1 MRQVILESDLED
13 KAAILKAIDEHGGT
27 NTIILSENDTVSVMT
42 FLPNDK
48 LNDLLNN
55 LSLMD
60 QLRISVQSSGA
71 LALYPPQSD
80 VPEKA
85 VDVATKSSFEIYL
98 NGIQSVGSKF
108 GLVGYSI
115 AAGIIVWIGL
125 YSSISFLLVAAMLVA
140 PFAGP
145 AMNAALATT
154 AGRMGLLKKSLL
166 RYGLAIGTG
175 TATAFTLTLFFP
187 INGLTPLMEMV
198 SQVSKFAVLL
208 PLVAGFAGAI
218 NICQSEQD
226 SLVSGAAVGVLVA
239 ASLAPPVGL
248 LGIGISQWDV
258 VLVKSS
264 AFRILLQL
272 VGIHASAALVFHFY
286 GKLSPKG
293 VRFVEGSTRM
303 RNVTSI
309 IAVALLGALIYW
321 QVSVGINLEKAS
333 LKAELDDLVTQTF
346 KSNPSVKL
354 VSSSVVVSQK
364 EVDEKTLVLFELIV
378 LDPNQ
383 RFDKEEVKEDVK
395 HRMTKKEYEI
405 EAVYNITFVEK

>member
-1 MRQVILESDLED
+1 MRQVILESELTD
-13 KAAILKAIDEHGGT
+13 KESILNAIDAHGGT
-27 NTIILSENDTVSVMT
+27 NTVILNENDSVSILT
-42 FLPNDK
+42 FLPNNK
-48 LNDLLNN
+48 LNDVLND
-55 LSLMD
+55 LSQMD
-60 QLRISVQSSGA
+60 QLKVSVQSSGA
-71 LALYPPQSD
+71 LAMYPPQSD

-85 VDVATKSSFEIYL
+85 VDVAPKSSFEIYL

-154 AGRMGLLKKSLL
+154 AGRSSLLKKSLL
-166 RYGLAIGTG
+166 RYAIAIGSG
-175 TATAFTLTLFFP
+175 ALTACLLTLLFP
-187 INGLTPLMEMV
+187 IKGLTPLMEMV

-208 PLVAGFAGAI
+208 PVVAGFAGAI

-226 SLVSGAAVGVLVA
+226 SLVSGAAVGILVA
-239 ASLAPPVGL
+239 ASLAPPTGL
-248 LGIGISQWDV
+248 LGIGISQWNM

-293 VRFVEGSTRM
+293 VRFVNGSTRM
-303 RNVTSI
+303 RNVTSL
-309 IAVALLGALIYW
+309 IALALFAGLIYW
-321 QVSVGINLEKAS
+321 QVNSGINLEKAS

-346 KSNPSVKL
+346 EKNPSVKL
-354 VSSSVVVSQK
+354 VSSKVEISQSK
-364 EVDEKTLVLFELIV
+364 SDGKTLVLFNLTLFDE
-378 LDPNQ
+378 NKE
-383 RFDKEEVKEDVK
+383 FDKEVVKSEVERWMKRKEFD
-395 HRMTKKEYEI
+395 I
-405 EAVYNITFVEK
+405 SAVYDITYVEK